1 MGNNYERFLLLW
13 EIRSAIRS
21 LGSALGVSIEKAK
34 VSRIDIAFNF
44 SVSYVPW
51 LYLTKLLY
59 FDSYHRSNIEK
70 ETLYFDRYDCQLVF
84 YDKMSELKSCGVEE
98 LEDLKD
104 LNLLRYEFRFKKVTK
119 LFGEVR
125 GSCLY
130 DSDFC
135 LSLLEKWYRC
145 YMDIDKQVEEVG
157 LKFTGVKGMKESCV
171 ALCMSEIN
179 MFEAVEEAFVKKEI
193 NSAVKFAVLQ
203 ELRRIGSIYCDC
215 DNEKASLIDELTKK
229 IDNAYVMLKRRYNVS
244 PARLELLNRSY
255 DNVS

>member
-1 MGNNYERFLLLW
+1 M
-13 EIRSAIRS
+13 
-21 LGSALGVSIEKAK
+21 
-34 VSRIDIAFNF
+34 
-44 SVSYVPW
+44 PW

-98 LEDLKD
+98 LEELAH

>member
-1 MGNNYERFLLLW
+1 MN
-13 EIRSAIRS
+13 
-21 LGSALGVSIEKAK
+21 
-34 VSRIDIAFNF
+34 
-44 SVSYVPW
+44 
-51 LYLTKLLY
+51 
-59 FDSYHRSNIEK
+59 
-70 ETLYFDRYDCQLVF
+70 
-84 YDKMSELKSCGVEE
+84 ELKSCGVEE
-98 LEDLKD
+98 LAH

-203 ELRRIGSIYCDC
+203 ELIRSIYL
-215 DNEKASLIDELTKK
+215 DNEKEPLINELTRK

-244 PARLELLNRSY
+244 PARMELLNGSY
-255 DNVS
+255 NNVS